1 MPLAQQIGN
10 AQEVADVEV
19 ITGLTW
25 ATGEPQLR
33 VRRDGR
39 PAELVA
45 LAGYAVRYTTGPE
58 QPRMC
63 IGHKP
68 FRDTTVAWE
77 DCDRP
82 PLHDGR
88 TCDRCAASDATFASQ
103 LHHAHTRAQGELD
116 AAVVKHLKQPNELYL
131 AAFRDGSVKV
141 GTSTAPRLRTRLIEQ
156 GAWLARV
163 VGTATDGFAVRSIE
177 DRVTVAA
184 GLPQSVSIHRKLRG
198 LEQPRPDGE
207 LLSEIDLWTNRV
219 HDLIEGSGDDRLTS
233 MKVDWRNPQADEPMW
248 QHLHPYPL
256 KPESGSHDLELVT
269 ACGRAVVARRP
280 GGPDHFVFDL
290 RRLYG
295 VPLVLGD
302 EAPDELAV
310 QDSLF

>member
-1 MPLAQQIGN
+1 M
-10 AQEVADVEV
+10 ADVEV

-25 ATGEPQLR
+25 ASGAPQIRLR
-33 VRRDGR
+33 RNGAASV
-39 PAELVA
+39 LVD
-45 LAGYAVRYTTGPE
+45 LAGHTMQYTTGPDA
-58 QPRMC
+58 PRSC

-68 FRDTTVAWE
+68 FRDTSVAWE

-116 AAVVKHLKQPNELYL
+116 AAVVKHLQQPNELYL

-177 DRVTVAA
+177 DRVTVAL

-198 LEQPRPDGE
+198 LEQPQPDSA
-207 LLSEIDLWTNRV
+207 LLSELELWTNRA

-233 MKVDWRNPQADEPMW
+233 IKVDWRNPQADDSLW
-248 QHLHPYPL
+248 DRLHPYPL
-256 KPESGSHDLELVT
+256 KPESGSHDLELIT

-295 VPLVLGD
+295 VALTLGD
-302 EAPDELAV
+302 ETPDELAV